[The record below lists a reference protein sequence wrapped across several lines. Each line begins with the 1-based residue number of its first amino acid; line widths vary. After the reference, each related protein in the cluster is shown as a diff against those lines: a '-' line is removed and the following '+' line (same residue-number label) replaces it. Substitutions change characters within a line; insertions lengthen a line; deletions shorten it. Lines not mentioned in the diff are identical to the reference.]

1 MNPYRNKTGAAMAQ
15 NDALNETQVCSF
27 WKEFE
32 LDSVRSKLDEEG
44 LGIASHQE
52 ASVKHRRQL
61 AEATKGACSS
71 YADFHQSTAP
81 DIPLDLVI

>member
-1 MNPYRNKTGAAMAQ
+1 MAQ
-15 NDALNETQVCSF
+15 SDALNETQVCSF

-71 YADFHQSTAP
+71 YADFH
-81 DIPLDLVI
+81 